1 MSEVIKVPDI
11 GGAGEVIE
19 ILVQVGDRV
28 EVEQSLVTLE
38 SDKASMELP
47 SPKAGVIK
55 AIKVKLGDSLSEG
68 DELIEL
74 DIEGGEQAAEEQ
86 SEEEAKAE
94 QPAKQE
100 AAASAPAEKPA
111 PKKSGS
117 SVQSFTIPDIGDGT
131 ARVIELMVQVGD
143 KVEAEQSLLTLESD
157 KASMEIP
164 APAAGV
170 IESIEV
176 KLDQEVKTGDLMMH
190 IRVEGEADEAE
201 AAEEPAQ
208 QQAEAAPA
216 PAPAQKPAPKK
227 AESSVQSFNIPDIGD
242 GSARV
247 IELMVQVGDKVEAEQ
262 SLLTLESDKAS
273 MEIPAP
279 AAGVIEAIEVKLEQ
293 EVKTGDL
300 MLRMRVEGE
309 AEEAEPAPAAS
320 QETKQETA
328 AAPAK
333 AERTAASA
341 PKEAAPA
348 PVGAPSR
355 SGKKVH
361 AGPAVRKLAREFG
374 VELTEVSG
382 SGPRDRILK
391 EDVQSFV
398 QSVMR
403 KSKETGTAQ
412 ATGGAGIPQVPEV
425 DFSRFGEVELKDM
438 TRLQQIGASN
448 LHRSWLNVPHVTQFD
463 LADISE
469 LEDFRKAQ
477 KAVAEKAGVKL
488 TVLPFLLKACAHL
501 LREQPNFNVSLAPN
515 GKQLIQKNYVH
526 IGFAVDTPDGLL
538 VAVIR
543 DVDKKS
549 LLELAAEA
557 AELADKA
564 RNKKLSANDMQGACF
579 TISSLGHIGGTY
591 FTPIVNTPEVA
602 ILGVSRATMQ
612 PVWDGKAF
620 QPKLMLPLS
629 LSYDHRAING
639 AAAAQFT
646 KRLGE
651 LLGDIRS
658 MLL

>member
-1 MSEVIKVPDI
+1 MSEVIKVPGI

-19 ILVQVGDRV
+19 ILVQVGDTV
-28 EVEQSLVTLE
+28 EV
-38 SDKASMELP
+38 
-47 SPKAGVIK
+47 
-55 AIKVKLGDSLSEG
+55 
-68 DELIEL
+68 
-74 DIEGGEQAAEEQ
+74 
-86 SEEEAKAE
+86 
-94 QPAKQE
+94 
-100 AAASAPAEKPA
+100 
-111 PKKSGS
+111 
-117 SVQSFTIPDIGDGT
+117 
-131 ARVIELMVQVGD
+131 
-143 KVEAEQSLLTLESD
+143 EQSLLTLESD
-157 KASMEIP
+157 KASMEVPCPKAGVIKAILVKIGDTLNEGDDMIELEVAGAEAASEQP
-164 APAAGV
+164 AEAKADASAAPAA
-170 IESIEV
+170 
-176 KLDQEVKTGDLMMH
+176 
-190 IRVEGEADEAE
+190 
-201 AAEEPAQ
+201 AQ
-208 QQAEAAPA
+208 APA
-216 PAPAQKPAPKK
+216 PEAKPA
-227 AESSVQSFNIPDIGD
+227 ARSTESSVQSFNIPDIGD

-247 IELMVQVGDKVEAEQ
+247 IELLVQPGDTVEAEQ

-273 MEIPAP
+273 MEIPSP
-279 AAGVIEAIEVKLEQ
+279 AAGVIEAIEVRLEQ

-300 MLRMRVEGE
+300 MLRMRVQGE
-309 AEEAEPAPAAS
+309 TEETGSAAAAMVEEAQDEVATAPAK
-320 QETKQETA
+320 EER
-328 AAPAK
+328 AAPAS
-333 AERTAASA
+333 ASQTAASSEQ
-341 PKEAAPA
+341 KAPA

-355 SGKKVH
+355 DGKKVH

-374 VELTEVSG
+374 VDLADITG
-382 SGPRDRILK
+382 SGPRNRILK
-391 EDVQSFV
+391 EDVQAHV

-403 KSKETGTAQ
+403 QRKEGGAAAT
-412 ATGGAGIPQVPEV
+412 TGGAGIPQVPEV
-425 DFSRFGEVELKDM
+425 DFSRFGEVELRDM

-501 LREQPNFNVSLAPN
+501 LREQPNFNVSLAAN

-549 LLELAAEA
+549 LLQLAAEA

-620 QPKLMLPLS
+620 QPRLMLPLS

>member
-1 MSEVIKVPDI
+1 MSELIKVPDI
-11 GGAGEVIE
+11 GGEGEVIE
-19 ILVQVGDRV
+19 ILVQVGDTV
-28 EVEQSLVTLE
+28 DVEQSLVTLE

-55 AIKVKLGDSLSEG
+55 SIKVKIGDTLTQG
-68 DELIEL
+68 DDLIEL
-74 DIEGGEQAAEEQ
+74 EIASNEQPEADDKAVEPAEE
-86 SEEEAKAE
+86 KAE
-94 QPAKQE
+94 QSKPEQESTTPTPAD
-100 AAASAPAEKPA
+100 KPA
-111 PKKSGS
+111 PKKAES
-117 SVQSFTIPDIGDGT
+117 SVQSFNIPDIGDGN
-131 ARVIELMVQVGD
+131 AQVIELLVQVGD
-143 KVEAEQSLLTLESD
+143 TVEAEQSLLTLESD

-176 KLDQEVKTGDLMMH
+176 Q
-190 IRVEGEADEAE
+190 
-201 AAEEPAQ
+201 
-208 QQAEAAPA
+208 
-216 PAPAQKPAPKK
+216 
-227 AESSVQSFNIPDIGD
+227 
-242 GSARV
+242 
-247 IELMVQVGDKVEAEQ
+247 
-262 SLLTLESDKAS
+262 
-273 MEIPAP
+273 
-279 AAGVIEAIEVKLEQ
+279 LEQ

-309 AEEAEPAPAAS
+309 AEPTSEDAPAAIAEAQDEVAVAPDKEEREEPADQQS
-320 QETKQETA
+320 
-328 AAPAK
+328 APASSSDK
-333 AERTAASA
+333 G
-341 PKEAAPA
+341 PNVPG

-374 VELTEVSG
+374 VELAEITG
-382 SGPRDRILK
+382 SGPRSRILK
-391 EDVQSFV
+391 EDVQSHV

-403 KSKETGTAQ
+403 QRKEGGGAA

-438 TRLQQIGASN
+438 TRLQQVGANN

-469 LEDFRKAQ
+469 LEEFRKAQ

-515 GKQLIQKNYVH
+515 GKQLIHKNYVH

-549 LLELAAEA
+549 LLELAEEA

-564 RNKKLSANDMQGACF
+564 RNKKLSANEMQGACF

-612 PVWDGKAF
+612 PVWDGNAF
-620 QPKLMLPLS
+620 QPRLMLPLS

-651 LLGDIRS
+651 LLTDIRS

>member
-1 MSEVIKVPDI
+1 MSEVIKVPDV
-11 GGAGEVIE
+11 GGEGEVIE
-19 ILVQVGDRV
+19 ILVQVGDTV

-38 SDKASMELP
+38 SDKASMEIP
-47 SPKAGVIK
+47 SPKAGTIK
-55 AIKVKLGDSLSEG
+55 SIKVNIGDTLSQG
-68 DELIEL
+68 DDLVELEL
-74 DIEGGEQAAEEQ
+74 ESDDQNAGEEKADEEA
-86 SEEEAKAE
+86 EAKAE
-94 QPAKQE
+94 DKTEQPKQE
-100 AAASAPAEKPA
+100 AADSAPAE
-111 PKKSGS
+111 
-117 SVQSFTIPDIGDGT
+117 
-131 ARVIELMVQVGD
+131 
-143 KVEAEQSLLTLESD
+143 
-157 KASMEIP
+157 
-164 APAAGV
+164 
-170 IESIEV
+170 
-176 KLDQEVKTGDLMMH
+176 
-190 IRVEGEADEAE
+190 
-201 AAEEPAQ
+201 
-208 QQAEAAPA
+208 
-216 PAPAQKPAPKK
+216 KPAPKK
-227 AESSVQSFNIPDIGD
+227 AESSVQSFNIPDIGGD
-242 GSARV
+242 GAQV
-247 IELMVQVGDKVEAEQ
+247 IELLVEVGDKVEAEQ
-262 SLLTLESDKAS
+262 SILTLESDKAS
-273 MEIPAP
+273 MEIPSP
-279 AAGVIEAIEVKLEQ
+279 AAGVIESIEVKLEQ
-293 EVKTGDL
+293 QVQTGDL

-309 AEEAEPAPAAS
+309 VDDAEEEAPAAVAEA
-320 QETKQETA
+320 QDEVAATPDKQEREE
-328 AAPAK
+328 PSDK
-333 AERTAASA
+333 QSASA
-341 PKEAAPA
+341 PGKADKKQDAPT

-374 VELTEVSG
+374 VELSEITG
-382 SGPRDRILK
+382 SGPRNRILK
-391 EDVQSFV
+391 DDVQDHV

-403 KSKETGTAQ
+403 QRKEGGGAA

-438 TRLQQIGASN
+438 TRLQQVGASN

-549 LLELAAEA
+549 LLELAGEA

-612 PVWDGKAF
+612 PVWDGNAF
-620 QPKLMLPLS
+620 QPRLMLPLS

-651 LLGDIRS
+651 LLSEIRM

>member
-11 GGAGEVIE
+11 GGEGEVIE
-19 ILVQVGDRV
+19 ILVQVGDSV

-86 SEEEAKAE
+86 PEEEAKAE

-100 AAASAPAEKPA
+100 AAAPAPAEKPA

-176 KLDQEVKTGDLMMH
+176 KMDQEVKTGDLMLH
-190 IRVEGEADEAE
+190 IRVEGEAEEAG

-216 PAPAQKPAPKK
+216 PAQQPAPKK

-309 AEEAEPAPAAS
+309 AEEAAPAPAAA
-320 QETKQETA
+320 QEAKQETA

-333 AERTAASA
+333 AERAAASA
-341 PKEAAPA
+341 SKEAAPA

-355 SGKKVH
+355 NGKKVH

-374 VELTEVSG
+374 VELTDING
-382 SGPRDRILK
+382 SGPRNRVLK
-391 EDVQSFV
+391 EDVQAHV

-403 KSKETGTAQ
+403 KSKEASPA